1 MDATAKLRSA
11 AKLHVATWVWTRGTG
26 STQTTAHGT
35 GHADVERN
43 SGTKAAAA
51 PR

>member
-1 MDATAKLRSA
+1 MDGTAKPRNA
-11 AKLHVATWVWTRGTG
+11 AKPHVAASVWTRGTG

-35 GHADVERN
+35 GHAAVARN